1 MLQRDLCPLETI
13 EGIKKFTL
21 KSYDYLV
28 LSIWICAEGLN
39 FFVAPKEEK

>member
-1 MLQRDLCPLETI
+1 MLQRELCPLETI
-13 EGIKKFTL
+13 EGIKKFTP

-28 LSIWICAEGLN
+28 LNIWKCDEGLH